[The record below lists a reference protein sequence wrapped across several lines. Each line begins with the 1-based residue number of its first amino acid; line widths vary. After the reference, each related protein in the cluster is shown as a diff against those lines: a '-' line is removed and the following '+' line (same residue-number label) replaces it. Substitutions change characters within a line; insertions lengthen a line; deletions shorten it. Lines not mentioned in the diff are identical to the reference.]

1 MSAKHNGQSQ
11 IPQTLNRDTRHY
23 FKKTQDKIRSSL
35 LVGELIQNRV
45 ESGVEGCI

>member
-11 IPQTLNRDTRHY
+11 IPQTQNRDTRHY
-23 FKKTQDKIRSSL
+23 FKTQVKIRSSL

-45 ESGVEGCI
+45 ESEVEGCI